1 VAGAADRLP
10 AARTAH
16 IDITGNHLSL
26 IEISFRD
33 SRASQFRASSPTELV
48 DDHGG
53 CVKGQKDLIVT
64 LVIVPV
70 VVTTTVVLP
79 VAISFAKIPVS
90 IPVPMM
96 VVLNYP
102 SGSLPVALKESI
114 SVVLWWYPTSAL
126 VWWSG
131 PVTLM
136 PLVMSSLGI
145 PIAHYPNE
153 LRPGCRL
160 NIDDPGRG
168 RGTN

>member
-1 VAGAADRLP
+1 V
-10 AARTAH
+10 
-16 IDITGNHLSL
+16 
-26 IEISFRD
+26 
-33 SRASQFRASSPTELV
+33 
-48 DDHGG
+48 
-53 CVKGQKDLIVT
+53 
-64 LVIVPV
+64 VIVPV
-70 VVTTTVVLP
+70 VVTTTVVVP
-79 VAISFAKIPVS
+79 VVISFAKIPVS

-96 VVLNYP
+96 VVFNYP
-102 SGSLPVALKESI
+102 SGSLPIALKESI

-136 PLVMSSLGI
+136 PLVMSSHGI

-160 NIDDPGRG
+160 NIGNPGRG